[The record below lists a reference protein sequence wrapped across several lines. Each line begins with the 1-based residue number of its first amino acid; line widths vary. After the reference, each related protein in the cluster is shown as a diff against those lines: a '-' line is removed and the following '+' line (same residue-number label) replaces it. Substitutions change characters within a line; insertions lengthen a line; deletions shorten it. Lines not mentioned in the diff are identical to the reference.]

1 MWRIIQRHCPTK
13 FRFLSSS
20 AASQTI
26 GSIFSQSAH
35 KNSSTTA
42 LVASHQRIRLDYG
55 RLYSLSIAFAS
66 ALSGL
71 NYKLGDRI
79 ALSLKNDSENLIA
92 QLGCSMI
99 GVAVV
104 TAKDTGLL
112 GNACTELMCKG
123 LIVDSANSIHAISNS
138 VLSSLSHPM
147 IVTGNC
153 ANLTHPHLA
162 FDALLKSP
170 LMVPAAIFPPSTP
183 VAYYGNTT
191 KPVTHSD
198 LIKAAQAVLM
208 ELRLGDWDR
217 VCVPVTLNHTFGFGS
232 GYSRPVSIPV
242 SPNLQTI

>member
-1 MWRIIQRHCPTK
+1 MHRQWLAK
-13 FRFLSSS
+13 NRFLSTFS
-20 AASQTI
+20 ADSQSI
-26 GSIFSQSAH
+26 GSVFSQSAH
-35 KNSSTTA
+35 KNSSNTA

-71 NYKLGDRI
+71 KYNLGDRI

-92 QLGCSMI
+92 QLGCSMV

-112 GNACTELMCKG
+112 GKACSELMCKG
-123 LIVDSANSIHAISNS
+123 LIVDAANSTNAIGNS

-153 ANLTHPHLA
+153 AGLAHSHLA
-162 FDALLKSP
+162 FDELLKSP
-170 LMVPAAIFPPSTP
+170 LMVPSANLPSSTP
-183 VAYYGNTT
+183 VAYYGNTS

-208 ELRLGDWDR
+208 ELRLGGWDR

-232 GYSRPVSIPV
+232 GISQPLLS
-242 SPNLQTI
+242 